1 MCALNSRYLLVNG
14 THGPCFLPYFLPD
27 LAGCTALAVRGG
39 LATLSLS
46 LGFLGFFL
54 LMGSAMYRLLV

>member
-1 MCALNSRYLLVNG
+1 VSFIDIYGVKHTWTAALD
-14 THGPCFLPYFLPD
+14 HFLAD
-27 LAGCTALAVRGG
+27 LAGCAVPAVRGG

-54 LMGSAMYRLLV
+54 LIGSAM

>member
-1 MCALNSRYLLVNG
+1 MDSCLDHFLV
-14 THGPCFLPYFLPD
+14 D
-27 LAGCTALAVRGG
+27 LAGCAETAVRGG

-54 LMGSAMYRLLV
+54 LMGSAI